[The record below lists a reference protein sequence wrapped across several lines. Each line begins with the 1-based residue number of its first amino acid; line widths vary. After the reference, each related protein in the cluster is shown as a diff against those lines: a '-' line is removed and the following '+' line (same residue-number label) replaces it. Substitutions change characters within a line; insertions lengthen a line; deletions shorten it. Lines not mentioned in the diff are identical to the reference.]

1 MTDSQPSVGR
11 RAKVRILRLL
21 HRPTVLA
28 QGLSAAGSLLL
39 VALLTRHLGVDE
51 YGIYGALFATFTFI
65 AALVATTIGTRTI
78 EEVRTGGHTNLN
90 IVVRRDLPPVLISCL
105 VASGIAISLGASALI
120 VASTALTAAALL
132 GGEIA
137 NAYLLA
143 IGRFWTYCTLTF
155 LRTVVWIG
163 VAAVSV
169 LLLPAEL
176 KLPGAV
182 ASAAVGSLIPVAYV
196 VSLGS
201 VVVRMGRR
209 QALAGLLG
217 YVGLANLALW
227 LLASADRVI
236 LAHFA
241 LSTLGVYV
249 ALYGMLDRTFRSL
262 ANADV
267 QMRLPAAFDERVKG
281 SAPVAGFSAPR
292 LVALVL
298 GSLVVA
304 VCAPAFTSLVSGGRY
319 VPEIWMSVV
328 LTMSMCA
335 MLAAVPGY
343 VALIAYG
350 RARQAAAVAAC
361 AAAVNVA
368 GNLILDRIWGTAAAA
383 CLTLAGYAIWLVGTQ
398 VLVRRGDPATAREE
412 STRHDVAEE
421 LYEVEV

>member
-1 MTDSQPSVGR
+1 MTT
-11 RAKVRILRLL
+11 RAARVRILSLL

-28 QGLSAAGSLLL
+28 QGVSAAGSLLL

-78 EEVRTGGHTNLN
+78 EEVRTGGQATLN
-90 IVVRRDLPPVLISCL
+90 ITVCRDLPPMLISCL
-105 VASGIAISLGASALI
+105 VAGVVALSLGASALI
-120 VASTALTAAALL
+120 VLSTALTAAALL
-132 GGEIA
+132 SGEIA

-143 IGRFWTYCTLTF
+143 IGRFWTYCILTF
-155 LRTVVWIG
+155 LRTGVWIG
-163 VAAVSV
+163 IAAASV

-182 ASAAVGSLIPVAYV
+182 ASAAVGSLVPIAYV
-196 VSLGS
+196 GSLRK

-236 LAHFA
+236 LAHYA
-241 LSTLGVYV
+241 LASLGVYV
-249 ALYGMLDRTFRSL
+249 ALYGMLDRTYRSL

-281 SAPVAGFSAPR
+281 RAPVTGFSPSR
-292 LVALVL
+292 LAALVV
-298 GSLVVA
+298 GSLVIA
-304 VCAPAFTSLVSGGRY
+304 ACAPTFTSLVSGGRY

-350 RARQAAAVAAC
+350 RARQAAVVAAC
-361 AAAVNVA
+361 AAGINVV
-368 GNLILDRIWGTAAAA
+368 GNLVLDRTLGTTAAA
-383 CLTLAGYAIWLVGTQ
+383 CLTLVGYAVWLVGTQ
-398 VLVRRGDPATAREE
+398 ILVRRGDPAAARAET
-412 STRHDVAEE
+412 TRLDVEEE